1 MAAQMLGPMVVGT
14 GIPLFHAVLGPLAD
28 GIGIPPGPPGD
39 VSPQPVP
46 DFQLRQIQA
55 KGRETPP
62 LATDRVADPPIFL
75 IASHLDCL
83 EHPAGPPR
91 FLLVSP
97 HDGAVDL
104 GPCGQQVL
112 ARACLRAL
120 RRFLPKS
127 RNAARHYTIHA
138 LNPFTLYHRVSLYT
152 VFAIGVLLAI
162 QSAKAKGNRQVPSH
176 QFPPL
181 SADSSLVC
189 GARPEPSG

>member
-1 MAAQMLGPMVVGT
+1 MSLTLSISISHVYPSCTVTPLPLNVVC
-14 GIPLFHAVLGPLAD
+14 
-28 GIGIPPGPPGD
+28 
-39 VSPQPVP
+39 
-46 DFQLRQIQA
+46 
-55 KGRETPP
+55 
-62 LATDRVADPPIFL
+62 TDCWQSAW
-75 IASHLDCL
+75 
-83 EHPAGPPR
+83 EGE
-91 FLLVSP
+91 
-97 HDGAVDL
+97 
-104 GPCGQQVL
+104 CGQQVL